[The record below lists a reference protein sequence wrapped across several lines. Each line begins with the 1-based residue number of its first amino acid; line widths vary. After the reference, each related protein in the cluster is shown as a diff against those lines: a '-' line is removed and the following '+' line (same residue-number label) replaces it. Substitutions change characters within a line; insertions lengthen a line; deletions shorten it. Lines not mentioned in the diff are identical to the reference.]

1 MNVNKKVDQ
10 DGKEV
15 TDPFTG
21 EVEQVEESNYKYW
34 GSYQQ
39 GVIKEADRTTELC
52 SNRYTYII
60 VTAITDYQYNI
71 DITFKSKQISY
82 EAAKMVEVGILAS
95 LLTLSVNILL

>member
-1 MNVNKKVDQ
+1 MTVDKKVDQ

-21 EVEQVEESNYKYW
+21 EVELVESSNYSYW

-60 VTAITDYQYNI
+60 VTAITDYQYNFE
-71 DITFKSKQISY
+71 ITFKSKQISY
-82 EAAKMVEVGILAS
+82 EAANMVGLGIMAS